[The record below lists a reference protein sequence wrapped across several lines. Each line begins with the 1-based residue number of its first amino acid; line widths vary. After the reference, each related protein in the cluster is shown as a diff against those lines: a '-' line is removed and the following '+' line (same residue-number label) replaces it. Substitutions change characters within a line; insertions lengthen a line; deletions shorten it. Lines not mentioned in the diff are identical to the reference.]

1 MRTKLA
7 LGAAIV
13 ATVFLTSATAA
24 ADPAAPSAPAA
35 PAVAT
40 GAAYIPAGAYTIA
53 DSLVTADS
61 TLRGPR
67 LRGKFN
73 RWVVGIHGSATVREK
88 KNTFVTYTWQR
99 GAITAKGAAT
109 LTVKSRDGVTWTWNT
124 ATDTR
129 FRRAGA
135 KADFTKLV
143 VGDWVFTIGVPGTP
157 NPTATA
163 VLVPKNKAVVS

>member
-7 LGAAIV
+7 LGAAATV
-13 ATVFLTSATAA
+13 ATVFLISATAA
-24 ADPAAPSAPAA
+24 ADPAAPAAPAA
-35 PAVAT
+35 IT

-99 GAITAKGAAT
+99 GAITAKGAGT

-135 KADFTKLV
+135 KADFTKLM

-163 VLVPKNKAVVS
+163 VFVPKNKAVVS